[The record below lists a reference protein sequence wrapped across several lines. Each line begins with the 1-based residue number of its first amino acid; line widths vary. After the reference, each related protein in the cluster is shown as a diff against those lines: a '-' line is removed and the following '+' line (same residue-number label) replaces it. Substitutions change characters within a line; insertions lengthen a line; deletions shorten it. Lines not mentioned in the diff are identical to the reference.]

1 MPTHEPPNHDPHDPN
16 SPSYNPGADSPGYEI
31 TDVNVKGIVVFLASL
46 FAFVGVFFIFCFGM
60 GKVINTAI
68 LKSDG
73 PPNKW
78 NMIGAQPNGKRQDLT
93 SNAVMEQN
101 QLNQMVQRFP
111 TPRLQTDDGNQEI
124 AEMHAREDL
133 LLNYYSWVDRS
144 SGKVRIPI
152 ALAMQIIAKNGLPVA
167 PEEQSVEPLMAGD
180 RAPVVTVP
188 LTDGFAR
195 TGYEQQY
202 METLEQQ
209 RMRGEKP
216 GDQAALGASR

>member
-1 MPTHEPPNHDPHDPN
+1 MPTHEPPTNDPHDPN
-16 SPSYNPGADSPGYEI
+16 SHSYNPGADSPGYEV

-78 NMIGAQPNGKRQDLT
+78 NMIGAQPTGKRQDLT

-152 ALAMQIIAKNGLPVA
+152 ARAMQIIAEHGLPVA
-167 PEEQSVEPLMAGD
+167 PEEQAIEPLMAGD

-216 GDQAALGASR
+216 GDQAALANR

>member
-1 MPTHEPPNHDPHDPN
+1 MPTHDPIEPQH
-16 SPSYNPGADSPGYEI
+16 PGPENVGYEV
-31 TDVNVKGIVVFLASL
+31 TDVNVNGVVVFLASL
-46 FAFVGVFFIFCFGM
+46 GAFVLVFFIFCFGM

-78 NMIGAQPNGKRQDLT
+78 NMIGSQPQGKRQDLT

-111 TPRLQTDDGNQEI
+111 TPRLQIDDGNQEI
-124 AEMHAREDL
+124 AEMHTREDL
-133 LLNYYSWVDRS
+133 LLDNYSWIDRS

-152 ALAMQIIAKNGLPVA
+152 SRAMQIIAEHGLPVA
-167 PEEQSVEPLMAGD
+167 PQEETTEPLMAGD
-180 RAPVVTVP
+180 RVPVVTVP

-202 METLEQQ
+202 LETLEQQ
-209 RMRGEKP
+209 RLRGEKP
-216 GDQAALGASR
+216 GEQAVLGSNR

>member
-1 MPTHEPPNHDPHDPN
+1 MPTHEPPTNDPHDPN
-16 SPSYNPGADSPGYEI
+16 SHSYNPGADSPGYEV

-111 TPRLQTDDGNQEI
+111 TPRLQPDDGNQEI

-152 ALAMQIIAKNGLPVA
+152 ARAMQIIAKNGLPVA
-167 PEEQSVEPLMAGD
+167 PEEQTTEPLMAGD
-180 RAPVVTVP
+180 RAPVLTVP

-216 GDQAALGASR
+216 GDQAALGATR

>member
-1 MPTHEPPNHDPHDPN
+1 MPTHDPIEPQH
-16 SPSYNPGADSPGYEI
+16 PGPENVGYEV
-31 TDVNVKGIVVFLASL
+31 TDVNVNGIVVFLASL
-46 FAFVGVFFIFCFGM
+46 GAFVAVFFVFCFGM

-78 NMIGAQPNGKRQDLT
+78 NMIGAQPQGRRQDLT

-124 AEMHAREDL
+124 AEMHTREDL
-133 LLNYYSWVDRS
+133 LLDNYSWVDRT
-144 SGKVRIPI
+144 SGKIRIPI
-152 ALAMQIIAKNGLPVA
+152 SRAMQIIAEHGLPVA
-167 PEEQSVEPLMAGD
+167 PQEEQTEPLMAGD
-180 RAPVVTVP
+180 RVPVVTPP

-202 METLEQQ
+202 LETLEQQ
-209 RMRGEKP
+209 RLRGEKS
-216 GDQAALGASR
+216 GETAALGANR